1 MIVILLAVIAAIG
14 WGAADYFGGDASRAD
29 TPVFVIVAVT
39 EFLGTLAVVP
49 VLLARGTLPPDSPRL
64 LFSVLAGV
72 AVTVE
77 LGLIYRA
84 ISLGNAF
91 VSAPVGA
98 LGTAIAVGVGLIG
111 GDPLSVTVAAGL
123 VLAVVGGGASAW
135 VSPKANASTTGSQTT
150 GSQTTGSSTT
160 GSSTTGSST
169 TGSSTTGSSTT
180 GLPGSGAWRTAAT
193 CVAAAVAVAVM
204 LSSLHAAGQV
214 DPYWATGIEHL
225 STTVSAGIA
234 ALIGTRGRLRQHL
247 PGRPELPKLGLV
259 ALLGAG
265 GDLAYTT
272 ASGSGALTIVSAIS
286 SLYPIPTITLGLLL
300 AGQRATRT
308 QSFGIALALLGAAI
322 LGTVTH

>member
-135 VSPKANASTTGSQTT
+135 VSPKANASTTGSQ
-150 GSQTTGSSTT
+150 
-160 GSSTTGSST
+160 
-169 TGSSTTGSSTT
+169 TTGSSTT

>member
-1 MIVILLAVIAAIG
+1 MIVALLALVAAVG

-29 TPVFVIVAVT
+29 TPVFVVVAVT
-39 EFLGTLAVVP
+39 ELLGTLAVVP

-64 LFSVLAGV
+64 LFSVLGGV

-84 ISLGNAF
+84 ISRGNAF
-91 VSAPVGA
+91 VTAPVGA
-98 LGTAIAVGVGLIG
+98 LGAAVAVGAGLIG

-123 VLAVVGGGASAW
+123 ALAVAGGAASAW
-135 VSPKANASTTGSQTT
+135 VSPRASPSTTGPST
-150 GSQTTGSSTT
+150 SGSSTS
-160 GSSTTGSST
+160 GPSTTGQ
-169 TGSSTTGSSTT
+169 
-180 GLPGSGAWRTAAT
+180 PGGNPWRTAAT

-234 ALIGTRGRLRQHL
+234 ALIATRGRLRHRL
-247 PGRPELPKLGLV
+247 PGRAELPKLGLV
-259 ALLGAG
+259 ALVGAG
-265 GDLAYTT
+265 GDLAYAT
-272 ASGSGALTIVSAIS
+272 ASGSGALTIVSAVS
-286 SLYPIPTITLGLLL
+286 SLYPIPTITLGVLL

-308 QSFGIALALLGAAI
+308 QSIGIALALTGAAI
-322 LGTVTH
+322 LGTVSR

>member
-150 GSQTTGSSTT
+150 GS
-160 GSSTTGSST
+160 
-169 TGSSTTGSSTT
+169 STTGSSTT

-193 CVAAAVAVAVM
+193 CVAAAIAVAVM

>member
-49 VLLARGTLPPDSPRL
+49 VLLARGTLPPDNPRL

-91 VSAPVGA
+91 VTAPVGA

-135 VSPKANASTTGSQTT
+135 VSPKANASTTVSQ
-150 GSQTTGSSTT
+150 
-160 GSSTTGSST
+160 T

-193 CVAAAVAVAVM
+193 CVAAAAAVAVM

-225 STTVSAGIA
+225 STTLSAGIA

-300 AGQRATRT
+300 AGQRTTRT